1 MNIEK
6 ETLISQITPQLKTM
20 GYKKRN
26 NTWAK
31 QSDPEMNIF
40 IVINIQGSQY
50 DKKDY
55 YINLG
60 VYIQALGQKNIPT
73 CISDCQMQERIT
85 VEINSSELLLK
96 IIEKW
101 ENTYGLYNQIYDKV
115 LENKMPKFTDKKLYS
130 YFLVNGRKQ

>member
-1 MNIEK
+1 MIIDK

-20 GYKKRN
+20 RYKKRN

-115 LENKMPKFTDKKLYS
+115 LENKTPKFTDKKLYS

>member
-1 MNIEK
+1 MIIDK

-20 GYKKRN
+20 GYKKKT

>member
-1 MNIEK
+1 MIIDK

-115 LENKMPKFTDKKLYS
+115 LENKMPRFTDKKLYS
-130 YFLVNGRKQ
+130 FFLVNGRKQ

>member
-1 MNIEK
+1 MNIDK

-130 YFLVNGRKQ
+130 YFFVNGRKQ

>member
-1 MNIEK
+1 MNIDK

-55 YINLG
+55 YMNLG

>member
-1 MNIEK
+1 MSIDK

>member
-1 MNIEK
+1 MIIDK

-115 LENKMPKFTDKKLYS
+115 LENKMPRFTDKKLYS

>member
-1 MNIEK
+1 MIIDK

-115 LENKMPKFTDKKLYS
+115 LENKTPRFTDKKLYS

>member
-1 MNIEK
+1 MIIDK

-85 VEINSSELLLK
+85 VEINASELLLK

-115 LENKMPKFTDKKLYS
+115 LENKMPRFTDKKLYS

>member
-1 MNIEK
+1 MNIDK

-115 LENKMPKFTDKKLYS
+115 LENKIPRFTDKKLYS

>member
-1 MNIEK
+1 MNIDK

-60 VYIQALGQKNIPT
+60 VYIQALEQKNIPT

>member
-1 MNIEK
+1 MIIDKEK
-6 ETLISQITPQLKTM
+6 LISQITPQLKTM

>member
-1 MNIEK
+1 MIIDK

>member
-1 MNIEK
+1 MNIDK

>member
-1 MNIEK
+1 MIIDK
-6 ETLISQITPQLKTM
+6 ETLIFQITPQLKTM

>member
-1 MNIEK
+1 MNIDK

-31 QSDPEMNIF
+31 QSEPEMNIF

>member
-1 MNIEK
+1 MNIDK

-40 IVINIQGSQY
+40 IDINIQGSQY

-60 VYIQALGQKNIPT
+60 VYIKALGQKNIPT

-85 VEINSSELLLK
+85 VEIYSSELLLK

-115 LENKMPKFTDKKLYS
+115 LENQLPKFPAKKLYS
-130 YFLVNGRKQ
+130 

>member
-1 MNIEK
+1 MIIDK

-50 DKKDY
+50 DKKEY

>member
-1 MNIEK
+1 MIINK

-115 LENKMPKFTDKKLYS
+115 LENKIPKFTDKKLYS

>member
-1 MNIEK
+1 MIIDK

-20 GYKKRN
+20 RYKKRN

-55 YINLG
+55 YISLG

>member
-1 MNIEK
+1 MIIDK

-20 GYKKRN
+20 RYKKRN

>member
-1 MNIEK
+1 MNIDK

-115 LENKMPKFTDKKLYS
+115 LENKMPKFTDKRSYS

>member
-1 MNIEK
+1 MIIDK

-20 GYKKRN
+20 RYKKRN

-115 LENKMPKFTDKKLYS
+115 LENKIPKFTDKKLYS

>member
-1 MNIEK
+1 MIINK

-115 LENKMPKFTDKKLYS
+115 LENKMPRFTDKKLYS

>member
-1 MNIEK
+1 MIIDK

-101 ENTYGLYNQIYDKV
+101 KNTYGLYNQIYDKV
-115 LENKMPKFTDKKLYS
+115 LENKMPRFTDKKLYS

>member
-1 MNIEK
+1 MIIDK

-115 LENKMPKFTDKKLYS
+115 LENKMPKFTDKKIYS

>member
-1 MNIEK
+1 MNIDK
-6 ETLISQITPQLKTM
+6 ETLIFQITPQLKTM

>member
-1 MNIEK
+1 MNIDK

-130 YFLVNGRKQ
+130 HFLVNGRKQ

>member
-1 MNIEK
+1 MNIDK

-85 VEINSSELLLK
+85 VGINSSELLLK

>member
-1 MNIEK
+1 MIIDK

-50 DKKDY
+50 DKKDF

-115 LENKMPKFTDKKLYS
+115 LENKMPRFTDKKLYS

>member
-1 MNIEK
+1 MIIVK

-85 VEINSSELLLK
+85 VEINFSELLLK

>member
-1 MNIEK
+1 MIIDK
-6 ETLISQITPQLKTM
+6 ETLIFQITPQLKTM

-115 LENKMPKFTDKKLYS
+115 LENKMPRFTDKKLYS

>member
-1 MNIEK
+1 MIIDK

-85 VEINSSELLLK
+85 VEINFSELLLK

>member
-1 MNIEK
+1 MNIDK

-130 YFLVNGRKQ
+130 YFIVNGRKQ

>member
-1 MNIEK
+1 MIIDK

-115 LENKMPKFTDKKLYS
+115 LENKIPRFTDKKLYS

>member
-1 MNIEK
+1 MIIDK

-115 LENKMPKFTDKKLYS
+115 LENKIPKFTDKKLYS

>member
-1 MNIEK
+1 MIINK